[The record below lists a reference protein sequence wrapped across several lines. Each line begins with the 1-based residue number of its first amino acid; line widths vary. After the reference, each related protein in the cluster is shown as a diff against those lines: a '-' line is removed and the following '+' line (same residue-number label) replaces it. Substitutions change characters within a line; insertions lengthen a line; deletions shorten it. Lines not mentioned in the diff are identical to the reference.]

1 MISDLFKGVGESEG
15 LRFLKVGFFKDV
27 GGVFK
32 IKFKALF
39 KDIGN
44 DFGDIAVR
52 LFIFVVLFNQP
63 KLLGWSTFKS
73 RW

>member
-1 MISDLFKGVGESEG
+1 M
-15 LRFLKVGFFKDV
+15 
-27 GGVFK
+27 

-52 LFIFVVLFNQP
+52 LFMIKAHFLRKPQNRYQDLYFY
-63 KLLGWSTFKS
+63 F
-73 RW
+73 

>member
-15 LRFLKVGFFKDV
+15 LRFLKVGF
-27 GGVFK
+27 FK

-52 LFIFVVLFNQP
+52 LFIFVVLFDQP

-73 RW
+73 RG